1 MQKER
6 DIVEIGLNNDD
17 LKYLI
22 VNFMLTK
29 RYDEIAVRD
38 FIRNQFGY
46 DSFKGKNHKSE
57 RKKIEDRFKELE
69 KNKIVLSTLK
79 ETQSYKKSYWKTELV
94 SVGEKQMERLVK
106 EEVKDVR
113 KSNSNQYILNKNIQ
127 IENRTK
133 PYTKS
138 ELKEI
143 SFIITEMYNENSTFS
158 TNLVNGIIEDRF
170 GDKTN
175 FIKGVVTHM
184 GLLQNETMN
193 SSPYSLDLL
202 LSLIQLQSKLNLSI
216 VTDSSKFDL
225 SGVKIKSII
234 FGKESFDIK
243 FKNITVTLT
252 DINQIKSIQSYDNN
266 GLREDIEKLKAIL
279 SEHST
284 KVTEEIM
291 ELIKGVESI
300 DEAAQ
305 IMFFQPSTIDKDKE

>member
-1 MQKER
+1 MKKER
-6 DIVEIGLNNDD
+6 DIVDIGLNNDE

-29 RYDEIAVRD
+29 RYDKIAVKD
-38 FIRNQFGY
+38 FIRNQFDY

-79 ETQSYKKSYWKTELV
+79 ETQSYKKSYWKTEWV

-127 IENRTK
+127 IKDRTK
-133 PYTKS
+133 SYTKS

-143 SFIITEMYNENSTFS
+143 SFIITQMYNENSTFS
-158 TNLVNGIIEDRF
+158 TTIVNSIIKERF

-175 FIKGVVTHM
+175 FIKGIVTHM

-202 LSLIQLQSKLNLSI
+202 LSLIQLQSKLTLSI

-234 FGKESFDIK
+234 FGKKSFDIK

-252 DINQIKSIQSYDNN
+252 DMNQIKSIKSYDSDE
-266 GLREDIEKLKAIL
+266 LREDIKKLKAIL

-305 IMFFQPSTIDKDKE
+305 TMFFQPSIIDKG